1 LRALVLLCVF
11 VGGPTHPPLSA
22 IARTSALA
30 DQPIARSDEMTHVTL
45 GRNGALTLPAMDFMG
60 MSSGIDASR
69 SWIPGSP
76 R

>member
-1 LRALVLLCVF
+1 
-11 VGGPTHPPLSA
+11 
-22 IARTSALA
+22 
-30 DQPIARSDEMTHVTL
+30 MTHVTL